1 MSNIIKIENYLNGLG
16 TNLFDKIPKE
26 VLQFW
31 SEHYGKDVC
40 INIID
45 CNGKSWTVDKV
56 LTVDDYSDSIHEK
69 KSCRNNSSPEE
80 LDYSLQYLESI
91 LPNWEEQSEL
101 IPIFGINSKDNSE
114 YDLLVLN
121 MIDKPKACIWVHEE
135 NFDEPLLID
144 IKNEITDFFKNITI

>member
-1 MSNIIKIENYLNGLG
+1 MGNVIKIENYLKGLG

-31 SEHYGKDVC
+31 SENYGKDVH

-45 CNGKSWTVDKV
+45 YNGKSWTVDKV
-56 LTVDDYSDSIHEK
+56 LTVDDFSDVNDEK
-69 KSCRNNSSPEE
+69 KSWRSNSSPEE

-101 IPIFGINSKDNSE
+101 IPIFGINAKDNSE
-114 YDLLVLN
+114 YDLVVLN
-121 MIDKPKACIWVHEE
+121 MIDKPV
-135 NFDEPLLID
+135 
-144 IKNEITDFFKNITI
+144 FKKIHNIYRNSSFSVVKIVSKTFYLFN